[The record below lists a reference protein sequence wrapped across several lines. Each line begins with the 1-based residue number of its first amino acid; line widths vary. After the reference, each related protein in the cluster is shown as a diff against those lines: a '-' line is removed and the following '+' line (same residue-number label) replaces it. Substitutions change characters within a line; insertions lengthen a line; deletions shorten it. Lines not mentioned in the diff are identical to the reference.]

1 MISSCLC
8 WDPMSDIAVTKL
20 PIRNT
25 NFEGPLDRLGED
37 LRPHADWTM
46 RLSTGVE
53 TAFPRSSKPSGEIS
67 VARPEIVVEFAGK
80 IGYRNYYV
88 NDYNGPRSMVKPQK
102 PTEPD
107 LGRFS
112 DPALVVLTC
121 IADGPK
127 HGYAILQ
134 ESESL
139 GFPLSLG
146 TLYGALNRLERLGLV
161 EPLPS
166 VDRRRPYRLTKTG
179 AGHLKA
185 RLNSL
190 IRVVRYGSRKL
201 ERAW

>member
-1 MISSCLC
+1 MIGQQEPAENIYL
-8 WDPMSDIAVTKL
+8 
-20 PIRNT
+20 
-25 NFEGPLDRLGED
+25 
-37 LRPHADWTM
+37 
-46 RLSTGVE
+46 
-53 TAFPRSSKPSGEIS
+53 
-67 VARPEIVVEFAGK
+67 
-80 IGYRNYYV
+80 NYYA
-88 NDYNGPRSMVKPQK
+88 NDYNGRRSMVRSQK
-102 PTEPD
+102 PVEPD

-161 EPLPS
+161 EALPS
-166 VDRRRPYRLTKTG
+166 TDRRRPYRLTGRG
-179 AGHLKA
+179 AGHLKE
-185 RLNSL
+185 RLTSL
-190 IRVVRYGSRKL
+190 TRVVRYGSRKL